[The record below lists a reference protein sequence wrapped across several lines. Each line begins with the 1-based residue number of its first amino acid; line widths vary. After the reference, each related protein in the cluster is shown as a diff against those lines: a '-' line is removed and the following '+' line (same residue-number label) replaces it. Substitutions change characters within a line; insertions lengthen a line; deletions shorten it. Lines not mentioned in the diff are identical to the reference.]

1 MNRQCEPQFVL
12 DTSTSFNN
20 QLRHAVRLY
29 SKHLAGVLLLIDGV
43 KWIEVYFTG
52 NPSFCHI
59 VRDVIKYAITACAQP
74 LSYNEAALDYDIAL
88 PCRHDQCKGSDGIP
102 EHPAIVDLPQDGHA
116 LCCVNKELTF
126 DLDLIR
132 ELSWYE
138 KTHCEGNIIYYSKI
152 IKLFRPSVIIYV
164 YLHIVTTFT

>member
-1 MNRQCEPQFVL
+1 ML
-12 DTSTSFNN
+12 DTSPTFNY

-29 SKHLAGVLLLIDGV
+29 SKDLAGVLLLIDAV

-52 NPSFCHI
+52 NPCSCHI

-74 LSYNEAALDYDIAL
+74 LSYNEAALDFDIAL
-88 PCRHDQCKGSDGIP
+88 LCRHDQCKCSDGSP
-102 EHPAIVDLPQDGHA
+102 QHPAIVDLPQDGRA

-126 DLDLIR
+126 DLELIR

-138 KTHCEGNIIYYSKI
+138 KTCSEGNIN
-152 IKLFRPSVIIYV
+152 L
-164 YLHIVTTFT
+164 